1 MNLPVHAISGQIWR
15 PEEQKFYTVCMRITE
30 RIERLGFQ
38 AEFVCMKYIQAV
50 TWMHIHKNTKEET
63 NCWKMDAWQSTAP
76 ILIRF
81 QAASLYALTALPQFI
96 CLLEYLVLF
105 EAIQMV

>member
-1 MNLPVHAISGQIWR
+1 
-15 PEEQKFYTVCMRITE
+15 
-30 RIERLGFQ
+30 
-38 AEFVCMKYIQAV
+38 
-50 TWMHIHKNTKEET
+50 
-63 NCWKMDAWQSTAP
+63 MDAWQSTAP